1 MIHKRSPF
9 VAIPAM
15 GLGLGLALFGAA
27 GCADETFTVRG
38 RLVSLDG
45 LPVAGVPLQAEWHF
59 NGNHLVLAEL
69 DTDADGGFEYD
80 VPVRKNDAT
89 RAHALRFDWPAD
101 NTSLVADLVFPDR
114 VYDGDLV
121 ELPELP
127 VWRLDLV
134 ATPDDG
140 GVALSWNP
148 APPPAL
154 ARTTV
159 DAWAGGRVMRDD
171 GPDGE
176 TYVPSWLL
184 EDFGGAASIVADVV
198 DGDRYADQTRLTM
211 PSVGLPAFEI
221 SDARGAACA
230 SYRQLVDGTWFEE
243 PLESCPLTDGDPSSS
258 VTGAGDDGAT
268 IDNLGVVIDLGEAM
282 LIERIVVR
290 AAYENPEP
298 ATVLLAGDD
307 LRFEEV
313 GALAG
318 PAATVELVRA
328 RRARYVRV
336 RGANQVAVA
345 EVSVFSSAT
354 ARRQGDQR

>member
-1 MIHKRSPF
+1 MTHKRSPF
-9 VAIPAM
+9 VAIPAI
-15 GLGLGLALFGAA
+15 GLGLALFGAA
-27 GCADETFTVRG
+27 GCSDETFTVRG
-38 RLVSLDG
+38 QLVSLDG
-45 LPVAGVPLQAEWHF
+45 LPAAGVPLRADWHF
-59 NGNHLVLAEL
+59 NDNHVVLAEL
-69 DTDADGGFEYD
+69 ETDADGGFEYE

-89 RAHALRFDWPAD
+89 HAHALRFDWAAD
-101 NTSLVADLVFPDR
+101 NTSLVSDLVFPDR
-114 VYDGDLV
+114 VYDGDLIA
-121 ELPELP
+121 LPDFA

-148 APPPAL
+148 APPPAT

-159 DAWAGGRVMRDD
+159 DAWAGGRVLRAD
-171 GPDGE
+171 GPEGE

-198 DGDRYADQTRLTM
+198 DGDRHADLTRLRM
-211 PSVGLPAFEI
+211 PSVELPAFEI

-230 SYRQLVDGTWFEE
+230 SYRQLIDGSWHEE
-243 PLESCPLTDGDPSSS
+243 PLEGCPLTDGDPSSS
-258 VTGAGDDGAT
+258 VTGAGDGGAT

-282 LIERIVVR
+282 LIARIVVR

-298 ATVLLAGDD
+298 ATLLLAGGD

-318 PAATVELVRA
+318 PTSAVELARP

-345 EVSVFSSAT
+345 EVSVFSAGT
-354 ARRQGDQR
+354 AGRQGDQR

>member
-9 VAIPAM
+9 VALPAL
-15 GLGLGLALFGAA
+15 GFGLGLALFGAA
-27 GCADETFTVRG
+27 GCSDETFTVRG
-38 RLVSLDG
+38 RLVSFDG
-45 LPVAGVPLQAEWHF
+45 LPAAGVPMRADWHF

-69 DTDADGGFEYD
+69 ETDADGGFEYE

-89 RAHALRFDWPAD
+89 HAHELRFDWPAES
-101 NTSLVADLVFPDR
+101 TSLVSDLVFPDR
-114 VYDGDLV
+114 VYDGDLI
-121 ELPELP
+121 ELPEFP

-134 ATPDDG
+134 ATPDEG

-159 DAWAGGRVMRDD
+159 DAWAGGRVLRDD

-184 EDFGGAASIVADVV
+184 EDFGGAASILADVV
-198 DGDRYADQTRLTM
+198 DGDRHADLTRLAM

-221 SDARGAACA
+221 SDARGAACT
-230 SYRQLVDGTWFEE
+230 SYRQLIDGAWLEE
-243 PLESCPLTDGDPSSS
+243 PLESCPLTDGDPSTS
-258 VTGAGDDGAT
+258 VTGAGDGGTT

-282 LIERIVVR
+282 SIERIVVR

-298 ATVLLAGDD
+298 ATVLLAGED
-307 LRFEEV
+307 LRFEEA
-313 GALAG
+313 GALTG
-318 PAATVELVRA
+318 PAAAIELTRP

-345 EVSVFSSAT
+345 EVSVFSSDS
-354 ARRQGDQR
+354 ARPQGDQR